1 MILVTGATGNIG
13 SELVD
18 QLVTKGAP
26 VRVMSREERKLAH
39 LDSRVER
46 VIGDRHER
54 STMQNA
60 LRGVDR
66 LFMLPILFDPNH
78 EADRLL
84 IEEAKQAGVRRV
96 VKISSTEVRFGTKG
110 GIARLHR
117 EKEQFVEESGI
128 SWTLLRPGGFMSNT
142 LQWVPTIK
150 TQGKV
155 FNPGGDGKFAPIA
168 PRDIAA
174 VAALALTTDGHDG
187 KVYELTGSELVSTHD
202 QVRILSEV
210 LGKPVECVDIPISV
224 AAEQMSAAGWPETL
238 VEGMTDVWSRLLKGG
253 GAFQT
258 DEVERLTGHAPQLF
272 ETWCREHRAA
282 FV

>member
-26 VRVMSREERKLAH
+26 VRVISREERKLAR

-46 VIGDRHER
+46 VIGDLHER
-54 STMQNA
+54 ATMQNA
-60 LRGVDR
+60 LKGVDR
-66 LFMLPILFDPNH
+66 LFMISILFDPNH

-96 VKISSTEVRFGTKG
+96 VKISSTAVRLGTKS
-110 GIARLHR
+110 GIGRLHR

-128 SWTLLRPGGFMSNT
+128 PWTFLRPGAFMSNA

-155 FNPGGDGKFAPIA
+155 FNPSGDGKFAPIS
-168 PRDIAA
+168 PHDIAA
-174 VAALALTTDGHDG
+174 VAAVALTTDGHEG
-187 KVYELTGSELVSTHD
+187 KAYELTGSELMSTRD
-202 QVRILSEV
+202 QVRILSQV
-210 LGKPVECVDIPISV
+210 LGKPVECVDIPISA
-224 AAEQMSAAGWPETL
+224 AAERMRAAGWPETL
-238 VEGMTDVWSRLLKGG
+238 VEGMTDVWSRLLDGR

-258 DEVERLTGHAPQLF
+258 DEAEGLIGHAPQLF